1 MKTLQENLDTVEDC
15 RAKKYENSEE
25 TDWLVE
31 AAYII
36 YGKGGNNDNDK
47 A

>member
-1 MKTLQENLDTVEDC
+1 MKTLQENLDIVEDC
-15 RAKKYENSEE
+15 RSKKYENSEE
-25 TDWLVE
+25 TDWLQE

-36 YGKGGNNDNDK
+36 YGKGCNDDNDK